1 MGECIADSMR
11 TLIMHETNHSPVHYF
26 PPADVR
32 SDLIEKS
39 DYDSFWPFK
48 GVASYYSVRVGDKFE
63 KNIIWSYEAPFDE
76 GEDYAG
82 YMAFFEN
89 RVKLKVG

>member
-1 MGECIADSMR
+1 M
-11 TLIMHETNHSPVHYF
+11 
-26 PPADVR
+26 
-32 SDLIEKS
+32 
-39 DYDSFWPFK
+39 
-48 GVASYYSVRVGDKFE
+48 ASYYSVRVGDKFE